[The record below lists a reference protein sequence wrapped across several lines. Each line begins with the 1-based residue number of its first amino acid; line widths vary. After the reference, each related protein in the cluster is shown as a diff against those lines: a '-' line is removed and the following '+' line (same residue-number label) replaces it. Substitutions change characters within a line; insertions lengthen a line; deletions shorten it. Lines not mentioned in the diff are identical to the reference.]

1 MNKKYY
7 NRQKYYDC
15 QFITLINACIYW
27 DRPFI
32 TPYSRQYNKLMKGS
46 GCRYG
51 ACIDLSKAYDLL
63 RIKFVYGDIN
73 LNWVR
78 NHLPVQFEVFTPH
91 RGYHSILCIGVK
103 GNKLQVTNYTP
114 GRLQTLTWQKIK
126 NMQNKL
132 IYIAQIK
139 VKRKYEKQN

>member
-63 RIKFVYGDIN
+63 RIKFDPEGFDQITIEVYRPRSVCPTKN
-73 LNWVR
+73 PLSLY
-78 NHLPVQFEVFTPH
+78 LPVQY
-91 RGYHSILCIGVK
+91 RIS
-103 GNKLQVTNYTP
+103 KLF
-114 GRLQTLTWQKIK
+114 
-126 NMQNKL
+126 
-132 IYIAQIK
+132 
-139 VKRKYEKQN
+139 